1 MIKVSYPKI
10 EKRPIPGYEGK
21 YSASSDGHIW
31 SHVNN
36 QYLAEF
42 VNNKGY
48 LRVGLVQDDG
58 TQKKELVERLVAFA
72 FLDNPDPEHLT
83 DVDHINQNP
92 LDNRVD
98 NLRWID
104 KSGNMCNTEKVKPVV
119 DMVGAYEYH
128 SITETS
134 KATGVKYD
142 EITRQVKEAEKN
154 RISRKAQNR
163 NARFKYSKDVD
174 THDIHRLMD
183 IHYKG
188 KYGTVFHSRRPYE
201 SYYIRNSNPEYG
213 FCKRFFSDHILY
225 PIPYLKRRKLQKEES
240 QKHYNVMNEAE
251 FAIIQKIFKVCNVK
265 ESFSEYRNTQKG
277 FDKYYD
283 LLEKFVSDVYEGNI
297 ADDKALSSEYGIM
310 LIPPEKQNIKII
322 ADLGEHDDSIPLKV
336 VQNLKP

>member
-1 MIKVSYPKI
+1 MFKISFPKV

-21 YSASSDGHIW
+21 YSATSDGHIW
-31 SHVNN
+31 SHINN

-42 VNNKGY
+42 ENNSGY
-48 LRVGLVQDDG
+48 LRVGLGQGDG
-58 TQKKELVERLVAFA
+58 SQKKELVERLVALA

-83 DVDHINQNP
+83 DVDHINQNTW
-92 LDNRVD
+92 DNRVK

-104 KSGNMCNTEKVKPVV
+104 KLGNACNTDRVFPVV
-119 DMVGAYEYH
+119 DMQDAYEYH
-128 SITETS
+128 SIAEAS
-134 KATGVKYD
+134 RATGIEYD
-142 EITRQVKEAEKN
+142 EIMKQVKESKKKVKDKEIGKL
-154 RISRKAQNR
+154 
-163 NARFKYSKDVD
+163 RFKYSD
-174 THDIHRLMD
+174 TITRNDIHRLMD
-183 IHYKG
+183 ICYKV
-188 KYGTVFHSRRPYE
+188 KFHSRRPYE
-201 SYYIRNSNPEYG
+201 SYYICNSNPEYG

-240 QKHYNVMNEAE
+240 QKHYIVMNEAE

-265 ESFSEYRNTQKG
+265 ESFAEYRNTQKG

-322 ADLGEHDDSIPLKV
+322 ADLGEYDDSIPLKV